1 MKNLRW
7 LFGFRSKTPWKMLLA
22 GLYYLAGLAILTCG
36 LFSPP
41 FVAAEGGDR
50 IIYRISTVILF
61 LWIESPAVFLS
72 DTPLRSRLPF
82 FRDRTL
88 LRSMVGMMIVF
99 VLFAYLFAAVERG
112 HTAQYQ
118 NALIGMQAQDAQ
130 QERQAQA
137 P

>member
-22 GLYYLAGLAILTCG
+22 GLYYLAGLAVLACG

-41 FVAAEGGDR
+41 FVAAEGIDLT
-50 IIYRISTVILF
+50 IYRVSVVILF

-72 DTPLRSRLPF
+72 DTPLRRRLPF
-82 FRDRTL
+82 FRDWTL

-118 NALIGMQAQDAQ
+118 SALTGMQAQAAQ
-130 QERQAQA
+130 QGRQAQA

>member
-22 GLYYLAGLAILTCG
+22 GLYYLAGLAILACG

-72 DTPLRSRLPF
+72 DTMAEIYSPF
-82 FRDRTL
+82 IRCL
-88 LRSMVGMMIVF
+88 S
-99 VLFAYLFAAVERG
+99 
-112 HTAQYQ
+112 
-118 NALIGMQAQDAQ
+118 
-130 QERQAQA
+130 
-137 P
+137 